1 MLKDDVSGS
10 TPKSDVTVSF
20 DACSKPVSSGCG
32 SLASK
37 MKDMPLDRQNR
48 VRGRVWPALSMTD
61 YAVGRHSKSKWSRIE
76 NLKLQQH
83 QICLCRWRKR

>member
-1 MLKDDVSGS
+1 MLKSDVTGSIPNGDVTRSMLEDDVTGS

-61 YAVGRHSKSKWSRIE
+61 YAVGRHST
-76 NLKLQQH
+76 
-83 QICLCRWRKR
+83 